1 MKVNLA
7 VLPFLAERKVPL
19 INPAGGHE
27 KLNAPTDPN
36 VFGLLPVGQAIGEAM
51 ATHAVDKLNA
61 KRVAVLFQNDP
72 FGKDP
77 RDGAAAALEKRGM
90 KIVGEASYVPSDVDL
105 SAQAVALKATDA
117 DAVILSCITK
127 QGALFLKEAQRLDW
141 KPKYVAQNTMGDPIT
156 ADLAGSAVN
165 DVVVILFTATETMNT
180 PAVKEAN
187 EMMAKYHP
195 DTKPGYWSYLGI
207 AGAKAFV
214 EGARRAGPDLTRPKL
229 LDALYSLGHFEP
241 GVVPPVNWRKASH
254 GGPTT
259 FGWAVWKSGKLA
271 VTEGW

>member
-1 MKVNLA
+1 M
-7 VLPFLAERKVPL
+7 
-19 INPAGGHE
+19 
-27 KLNAPTDPN
+27 
-36 VFGLLPVGQAIGEAM
+36 
-51 ATHAVDKLNA
+51 
-61 KRVAVLFQNDP
+61 
-72 FGKDP
+72 
-77 RDGAAAALEKRGM
+77 
-90 KIVGEASYVPSDVDL
+90 PSDVDL

-127 QGALFLKEAQRLDW
+127 QGALFLKEAQRLGW

-156 ADLAGSAVN
+156 ADLAGSAVD
-165 DVVVILFTATETMNT
+165 DVVVIFFTATETMNT

-195 DTKPGYWSYLGI
+195 ETKPGYWSYLGI

-214 EGARRAGPDLTRPKL
+214 EGARRAGPDLTRAKL
-229 LDALYSLGHFEP
+229 LDALYSLRHFEA
-241 GVVPPVNWRKASH
+241 GVVPPVNWTKASH

-259 FGWAVWKSGKLA
+259 FGWAMWKDGKLA